1 MPTNNILHFDQKKR
15 IKKEVLP
22 QYRDTG
28 RKVSNLIDLDKKKY
42 HFYRFPNENIWYME
56 NFLEE
61 LSNTKSINIINNIPD
76 EILLSSILEIKN
88 NPQLAI
94 TLDELIRL
102 IDEYPE
108 QITDPEKWI
117 MEFLWKYNVTYDIT
131 VYEHQTL
138 HRFID
143 NKNYQAYMPDQ
154 LIIDMNISIYHCEI
168 LNVHNDEIE
177 TSSDIQDFQKQ
188 SIVTVLDF
196 IIAAINNMILL
207 WWNNWNFKIRVIEN
221 QLHQTSITLL
231 DYNTL
236 KKIIDNAYERY
247 KWNTKNMTLSYE
259 EYIKST
265 ILSKLIHENDIADI
279 E

>member
-28 RKVSNLIDLDKKKY
+28 TKVSNLIDLDKKKY

-168 LNVHNDEIE
+168 LNVNNDEIE

-265 ILSKLIHENDIADI
+265 ILSKLIHENDIADN